1 MAPSFVTIDNTSDF
15 DFTSPTTTT
24 TQPFQNGA
32 SSRRSLLLAPPS
44 VASHP
49 SALAAVL
56 ASHPRAT
63 TDLQMLDRLSAG
75 LITLPEAT
83 YDLILI
89 LSDADGSRA
98 ESTPLLLNNR
108 ALFGQ
113 VAEALRPGG
122 QLRAQEG
129 GSAGA
134 LTEVQALTR
143 EAVLSGL
150 VADAS
155 GALAKPDYGDAG
167 ESVSL
172 GLKFRK
178 NKKSDAGPAVGAATV
193 SLGGKPTTVSMAP
206 PVQSTPAGVGFVNLD
221 DDFGDDDDDD
231 LIDEDTLLTEEDLMR
246 PVNIPPEC
254 APKALKFRKN
264 KKSDAGPAVGAATV
278 SLGGKPTTVSM
289 APPVQSTPAGVGFVN
304 LDDDFGDDDDDDLID
319 EDTLLTEEDLMRPV
333 NIPPECAPKA
343 GKRRRACK
351 DCSCGLAERLAAE
364 DAAKRAAADAQLG
377 AIQKQAANVKLA
389 ADDLAEVD
397 FTVQGKV
404 GSCGNCALGDAF
416 RCDGCPYVGL
426 PPFKPGEEVRLLNNE
441 IQL

>member
-15 DFTSPTTTT
+15 DFTSPTTTA

-134 LTEVQALTR
+134 LTEVQALTK
-143 EAVLSGL
+143 EAVLKRTRRATPGL
-150 VADAS
+150 PS
-155 GALAKPDYGDAG
+155 
-167 ESVSL
+167 
-172 GLKFRK
+172 
-178 NKKSDAGPAVGAATV
+178 
-193 SLGGKPTTVSMAP
+193 AP
-206 PVQSTPAGVGFVNLD
+206 PPSRWAASP
-221 DDFGDDDDDD
+221 
-231 LIDEDTLLTEEDLMR
+231 R
-246 PVNIPPEC
+246 P
-254 APKALKFRKN
+254 
-264 KKSDAGPAVGAATV
+264 
-278 SLGGKPTTVSM
+278 
-289 APPVQSTPAGVGFVN
+289 
-304 LDDDFGDDDDDDLID
+304 
-319 EDTLLTEEDLMRPV
+319 
-333 NIPPECAPKA
+333 
-343 GKRRRACK
+343 
-351 DCSCGLAERLAAE
+351 CGLAERLAAE

>member
-172 GLKFRK
+172 GLKFGK
-178 NKKSDAGPAVGAATV
+178 NKKSDAGPAVGAATAH
-193 SLGGKPTTVSMAP
+193 MA
-206 PVQSTPAGVGFVNLD
+206 
-221 DDFGDDDDDD
+221 
-231 LIDEDTLLTEEDLMR
+231 LTQWAEGS
-246 PVNIPPEC
+246 V
-254 APKALKFRKN
+254 
-264 KKSDAGPAVGAATV
+264 DAEASVEA
-278 SLGGKPTTVSM
+278 
-289 APPVQSTPAGVGFVN
+289 
-304 LDDDFGDDDDDDLID
+304 
-319 EDTLLTEEDLMRPV
+319 R
-333 NIPPECAPKA
+333 
-343 GKRRRACK
+343 
-351 DCSCGLAERLAAE
+351 
-364 DAAKRAAADAQLG
+364 
-377 AIQKQAANVKLA
+377 
-389 ADDLAEVD
+389 
-397 FTVQGKV
+397 KV
-404 GSCGNCALGDAF
+404 GNAKAWWRRGRCLQEMGRLEEAREWVRRGLGME
-416 RCDGCPYVGL
+416 
-426 PPFKPGEEVRLLNNE
+426 GEEAELVALLRDIE
-441 IQL
+441 TRIARGSKA

>member
-15 DFTSPTTTT
+15 DFTSPASTAA
-24 TQPFQNGA
+24 PSFQNG
-32 SSRRSLLLAPPS
+32 SSKRSLLLAPPS

-75 LITLPEAT
+75 LVSLPEAT

-98 ESTPLLLNNR
+98 ESTPLLLNDR

-113 VAEALRPGG
+113 VVEALRPGG
-122 QLRAQEG
+122 QLRAQDG
-129 GSAGA
+129 GSAGT
-134 LTEVQALTR
+134 LTEDKAVAR

-155 GALAKPDYGDAG
+155 GALSKPDYGDAG

-178 NKKSDAGPAVGAATV
+178 NKKSDAGPAVGAATI
-193 SLGGKPTTVSMAP
+193 SLGGKPATVSMAP

-221 DDFGDDDDDD
+221 DDFGDDDDD
-231 LIDEDTLLTEEDLMR
+231 LIDEDTLLTEED
-246 PVNIPPEC
+246 I
-254 APKALKFRKN
+254 K
-264 KKSDAGPAVGAATV
+264 
-278 SLGGKPTTVSM
+278 
-289 APPVQSTPAGVGFVN
+289 
-304 LDDDFGDDDDDDLID
+304 
-319 EDTLLTEEDLMRPV
+319 RPV

-351 DCSCGLAERLAAE
+351 DCSCGLAEKLAAE
-364 DAAKRAAADAQLG
+364 DAAKRATADAKLG
-377 AIQKQAANVKLA
+377 AIQKQAADVKLA

>member
-15 DFTSPTTTT
+15 DFTSPAASATP
-24 TQPFQNGA
+24 PFQNGA
-32 SSRRSLLLAPPS
+32 SQNGASKRSLLLAPPS

-75 LITLPEAT
+75 LISLPEAT
-83 YDLILI
+83 YDLILV

-98 ESTPLLLNNR
+98 ESTPLLLHDR
-108 ALFGQ
+108 TLFGQ
-113 VAEALRPGG
+113 VVEALRPGG
-122 QLRAQEG
+122 QLRAQDG
-129 GSAGA
+129 GSAGP
-134 LTEVQALTR
+134 LTQDQAIAR
-143 EAVLSGL
+143 EAVLNGL

-155 GALAKPDYGDAG
+155 GALSKPDYGDAG
-167 ESVSL
+167 EGVSL

-178 NKKSDAGPAVGAATV
+178 NKKTAAPSVPV
-193 SLGGKPTTVSMAP
+193 STAP

-221 DDFGDDDDDD
+221 DDFGDDDDD
-231 LIDEDTLLTEEDLMR
+231 LIDEDTLLTEEDL
-246 PVNIPPEC
+246 
-254 APKALKFRKN
+254 L
-264 KKSDAGPAVGAATV
+264 
-278 SLGGKPTTVSM
+278 
-289 APPVQSTPAGVGFVN
+289 
-304 LDDDFGDDDDDDLID
+304 
-319 EDTLLTEEDLMRPV
+319 RPV

-351 DCSCGLAERLAAE
+351 DCSCGLAEKLAAE
-364 DAAKRAAADAQLG
+364 DAAKRADADAKLS
-377 AIQKQAANVKLA
+377 AIHKQPADVKLA

>member
-15 DFTSPTTTT
+15 DFTSPTTTA

-134 LTEVQALTR
+134 LTEVQALTK

-167 ESVSL
+167 ES
-172 GLKFRK
+172 
-178 NKKSDAGPAVGAATV
+178 
-193 SLGGKPTTVSMAP
+193 
-206 PVQSTPAGVGFVNLD
+206 
-221 DDFGDDDDDD
+221 
-231 LIDEDTLLTEEDLMR
+231 
-246 PVNIPPEC
+246 
-254 APKALKFRKN
+254 
-264 KKSDAGPAVGAATV
+264 
-278 SLGGKPTTVSM
+278 
-289 APPVQSTPAGVGFVN
+289 
-304 LDDDFGDDDDDDLID
+304 
-319 EDTLLTEEDLMRPV
+319 DTLLTEEDLMRPV

>member
-15 DFTSPTTTT
+15 DFTSPTTTA

-134 LTEVQALTR
+134 LTEVQALTK

-172 GLKFRK
+172 G
-178 NKKSDAGPAVGAATV
+178 
-193 SLGGKPTTVSMAP
+193 
-206 PVQSTPAGVGFVNLD
+206 
-221 DDFGDDDDDD
+221 
-231 LIDEDTLLTEEDLMR
+231 
-246 PVNIPPEC
+246 
-254 APKALKFRKN
+254 LKFRKN

>member
-15 DFTSPTTTT
+15 DFTSPTTTA

-32 SSRRSLLLAPPS
+32 SSKRSLLLAPPS

-49 SALAAVL
+49 AALAAVL

-134 LTEVQALTR
+134 LTERPGSRQGGRTQWAWSPMPRVRSPSPTTAT
-143 EAVLSGL
+143 
-150 VADAS
+150 
-155 GALAKPDYGDAG
+155 PG

-178 NKKSDAGPAVGAATV
+178 NKKSDAGACRRRPPPSRWAA
-193 SLGGKPTTVSMAP
+193 SP
-206 PVQSTPAGVGFVNLD
+206 
-221 DDFGDDDDDD
+221 
-231 LIDEDTLLTEEDLMR
+231 R
-246 PVNIPPEC
+246 PV
-254 APKALKFRKN
+254 LQLR
-264 KKSDAGPAVGAATV
+264 
-278 SLGGKPTTVSM
+278 
-289 APPVQSTPAGVGFVN
+289 
-304 LDDDFGDDDDDDLID
+304 
-319 EDTLLTEEDLMRPV
+319 
-333 NIPPECAPKA
+333 
-343 GKRRRACK
+343 
-351 DCSCGLAERLAAE
+351 LAEKLAAE